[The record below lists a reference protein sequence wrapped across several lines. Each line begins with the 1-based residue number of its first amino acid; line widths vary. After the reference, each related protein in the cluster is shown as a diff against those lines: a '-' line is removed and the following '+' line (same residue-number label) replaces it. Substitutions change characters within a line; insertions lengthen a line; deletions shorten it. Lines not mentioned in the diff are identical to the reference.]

1 MRSASTQFL
10 IPAVLRV
17 RMYVS
22 AKEARTGRL
31 TLSRR
36 NIMLRDK
43 CTCQCAPMHRLPLSR
58 HAGNRDPAVGYTRS
72 DGPLLAHTLRSM
84 CKYMRGSETVTVG

>member
-1 MRSASTQFL
+1 MRSASDQFL

-22 AKEARTGRL
+22 AKEVRTGRL

-43 CTCQCAPMHRLPLSR
+43 CTCQCVPPQS
-58 HAGNRDPAVGYTRS
+58 
-72 DGPLLAHTLRSM
+72 PLLHDIPSFLCALPQLDRRIILTHVQVLHA
-84 CKYMRGSETVTVG
+84 CQ

>member
-43 CTCQCAPMHRLPLSR
+43 CTCQCAPM
-58 HAGNRDPAVGYTRS
+58 PAILETEA
-72 DGPLLAHTLRSM
+72 LL
-84 CKYMRGSETVTVG
+84 RGSRNQVASCLHTCGAACAST

>member
-1 MRSASTQFL
+1 MRSLTEGRSACGAEYYDTYVRSASTQFL

-22 AKEARTGRL
+22 AKEARSGRL

-43 CTCQCAPMHRLPLSR
+43 CTCQCAPTLLQSR
-58 HAGNRDPAVGYTRS
+58 PAPGEQNQS
-72 DGPLLAHTLRSM
+72 IALL
-84 CKYMRGSETVTVG
+84 

>member
-43 CTCQCAPMHRLPLSR
+43 CTCQCAPMPRHSRDRGFAERFSPLGSQLLCT
-58 HAGNRDPAVGYTRS
+58 HAEQHVEVL
-72 DGPLLAHTLRSM
+72 GPRQ
-84 CKYMRGSETVTVG
+84 TVTVWSRG